1 MNGWSAHLGD
11 DPAYASQNFD
21 DSAWPVISMT
31 RAAFPDTLMQGR
43 SRWFRKHIVL
53 PSDSG
58 PIDLLLT
65 SLSGSY
71 EVYVDG
77 RLVSPPIGSS
87 LSWRKAVT
95 SIYPLRTAADPNLRE
110 VEVAIRSHIR
120 VTPFTGTL
128 RFYFA
133 AIASPPVAEA
143 EKTASDGAVLGA
155 RIFNLAVNIVLLI
168 AGLLLLTLYL
178 QQPGHREYFW
188 LGVSLLCM
196 GLDGAGTSLEYFFT
210 ISANSLFC
218 DPATYWAIAAELQF
232 VYSFVGRKPHRAV
245 RIYQIVLVLFP
256 LIFNPLAWNGVFSP
270 GSFVWYEN
278 GLTLPGIILLVALLT
293 VWTLDRNREAA
304 ILLGPMLMALAG
316 GFLLDVE
323 IALRYL
329 HPSYEGI
336 PPLRLGLV
344 QITYWPAS
352 EALFLVA
359 VGLVIFL
366 RFVDAAREQVRVQSE
381 MEAARIVQNVLI
393 PEEVPAVPGFAFQS
407 VYKPASEV
415 GGDFYQIAPIANG
428 GVLVIIGDVSGKG
441 MAAAM
446 TVSLLVGTF
455 RTLVHYTESPAEI
468 LAAMNMRM
476 MARSHGGFTTCLV
489 LHAHRDGALTI
500 ANAGHIAPYLAGRE
514 LSIENG
520 LPLGLSAAST
530 YAESA
535 FHLEPGE
542 QITLI
547 TDGVV
552 EARDKSGA
560 LFGFERTAGI
570 SVQSAEMIAE
580 TARIFGQADDITAL
594 TLIATATPQP
604 ALA

>member
-1 MNGWSAHLGD
+1 MDGASA
-11 DPAYASQNFD
+11 
-21 DSAWPVISMT
+21 
-31 RAAFPDTLMQGR
+31 
-43 SRWFRKHIVL
+43 L
-53 PSDSG
+53 PSA
-58 PIDLLLT
+58 
-65 SLSGSY
+65 
-71 EVYVDG
+71 
-77 RLVSPPIGSS
+77 SS
-87 LSWRKAVT
+87 LTWRKSVT

-110 VEVAIRSHIR
+110 VEVAIRSHLR

-133 AIASPPVAEA
+133 AIASP
-143 EKTASDGAVLGA
+143 TAAAVERTALDGVVLGDYIVIA
-155 RIFNLAVNIVLLI
+155 TVNIVMLI

-178 QQPGHREYFW
+178 QQRGHREYFW
-188 LGVSLLCM
+188 LGVSLVLVAM
-196 GLDGAGTSLEYFFT
+196 EGGGIALEYFC
-210 ISANSLFC
+210 AVSLNGLLC
-218 DPATYWAIAAELQF
+218 DPATYWAMAAQLEF
-232 VYSFVGRKPHRAV
+232 VYAFVGAKPHRAV
-245 RIYQIVLVLFP
+245 RLYQIVLVVCPFIL
-256 LIFNPLAWNGVFSP
+256 NPIEWTNAFSQTNSV
-270 GSFVWYEN
+270 SFVYIEN
-278 GLTLPGIILLVALLT
+278 GIILPGIILLVALLS
-293 VWTLDRNREAA
+293 VWTLNRNREAA
-304 ILLGPMLMALAG
+304 ILLGPMLIAQAG
-316 GFLLDVE
+316 GFLFDAE
-323 IALRYL
+323 IALRTL
-329 HPSYEGI
+329 NPSYRGI
-336 PPLRLGLV
+336 PALRLGLV
-344 QITYWPAS
+344 EVPYWPAS

-393 PEEVPAVPGFAFQS
+393 PEQVPAVPGFALQS

-415 GGDFYQIAPIANG
+415 GGDFFQIAPIANG

-446 TVSLLVGTF
+446 TVSLLVGAF
-455 RTLVHYTESPAEI
+455 NTLIQYTESPAEI
-468 LAAMNMRM
+468 LAAMNTRM
-476 MARSHGGFTTCLV
+476 LARSHGGFTTCLV
-489 LHAHRDGALTI
+489 LRAQPDGTLTI

-535 FHLEPGE
+535 FHLSPGE

-570 SVQSAEMIAE
+570 SLQSAEMIAE
-580 TARIFGQADDITAL
+580 TAQIFGQADDITAL